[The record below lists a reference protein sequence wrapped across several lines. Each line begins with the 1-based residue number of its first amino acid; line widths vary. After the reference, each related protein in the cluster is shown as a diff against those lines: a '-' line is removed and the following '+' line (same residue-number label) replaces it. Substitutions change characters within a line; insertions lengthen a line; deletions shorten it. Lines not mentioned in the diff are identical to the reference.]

1 MLIIIHGDEKTWPV
15 VGSYFRHKM
24 ILRHPNTNIHLER
37 YRNRRRTSDR
47 YVIVKR
53 RECWNL
59 TGVQISLPFPAY
71 ISKTCAFYCL
81 SIFVKKKSSTKSE
94 WYIFAM
100 QLNWTNYCDEWVE
113 KEHNFCWWFTGAESV
128 VYEGTLDGQK
138 VAVKKP
144 ILSVSEDI
152 NKFHKELQLLWS
164 VSHSPSHPHQTL
176 FVYYI
181 ALYMF
186 FCTLSNEI

>member
-1 MLIIIHGDEKTWPV
+1 MGIEIVEPNTCIRGCCTSSSIPLHLPPSSFSFLSPIARGSSVQPHQSWISTSIIFFLIFFDLLIIIHGHEKTWPV

-24 ILRHPNTNIHLER
+24 TLRHPNTNIHLER

-94 WYIFAM
+94 
-100 QLNWTNYCDEWVE
+100 
-113 KEHNFCWWFTGAESV
+113 
-128 VYEGTLDGQK
+128 
-138 VAVKKP
+138 
-144 ILSVSEDI
+144 
-152 NKFHKELQLLWS
+152 
-164 VSHSPSHPHQTL
+164 
-176 FVYYI
+176 
-181 ALYMF
+181 
-186 FCTLSNEI
+186 